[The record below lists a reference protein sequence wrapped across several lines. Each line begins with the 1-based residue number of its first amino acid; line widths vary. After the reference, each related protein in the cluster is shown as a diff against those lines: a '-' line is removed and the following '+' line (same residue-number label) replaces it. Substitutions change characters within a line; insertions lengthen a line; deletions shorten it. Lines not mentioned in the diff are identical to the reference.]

1 MESQMSDNEKVFD
14 NSQEAIWQR
23 EINELDEQLK
33 NPEHYSASDVDFKK
47 LRRKQLQDA
56 IAKRKQK
63 KDLTGGFARGQQN
76 IKDKAA
82 LNDMQIAQIAG
93 NRAA

>member
-14 NSQEAIWQR
+14 NSQEAVWQR

-33 NPEHYSASDVDFKK
+33 NPERYSASEVDFKK
-47 LRRKQLQDA
+47 MRRKQLQDA

-63 KDLTGGFARGQQN
+63 KDLSGAFARGQQN

-82 LNDMQIAQIAG
+82 MNDMQMAQFAG
-93 NRAA
+93 DRQ

>member
-14 NSQEAIWQR
+14 NSQEAVWQR

-33 NPEHYSASDVDFKK
+33 HPERYSASEVDFKK
-47 LRRKQLQDA
+47 MRRKQLQDA

-63 KDLTGGFARGQQN
+63 KDLSGAFARGQQN
-76 IKDKAA
+76 VKDKAA
-82 LNDMQIAQIAG
+82 MNDMQMAQFAG
-93 NRAA
+93 DRQ